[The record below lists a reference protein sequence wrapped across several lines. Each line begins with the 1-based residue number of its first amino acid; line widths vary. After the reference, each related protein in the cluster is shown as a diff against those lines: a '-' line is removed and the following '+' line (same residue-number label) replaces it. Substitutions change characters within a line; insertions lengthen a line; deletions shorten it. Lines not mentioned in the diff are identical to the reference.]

1 MTTLAIK
8 LQAAKTSP
16 AWQLVL
22 DKFPFGNG
30 PVPSLPER
38 KLDALK
44 SVVERPQSNAH
55 WTSSIQSR
63 TAWLNSLANQH
74 GKRLLVVELVNSS
87 RLLLHLGRSSVLENV
102 GIHADR
108 NTGLPVIPGSAVKGL
123 LSTWACWEEHFNEAD
138 GSFREF
144 TITSTQRRDFR
155 QTAPALASA
164 IFGDDSEGGSTAAG
178 AVNFLGAFPSKPP
191 RLELD
196 IVTPHTDANGR
207 DRNPVP
213 NPFLAIAAGTPWR
226 FAFLAT
232 REKDATIHL
241 AQVESWLTEAL
252 EQSGI
257 GAKTA
262 AGYGRFLA
270 PQLWQDAALDEAT
283 KQQESEKAAKEIAN
297 RERIAE
303 LRAGDAGDYSPAS
316 FENAVIKRLN
326 KPGEYSLLETEIKTL
341 RNNPA
346 NAPWI
351 FKLTE
356 ALRESKDARKKL
368 RDKDWFPKEWLPQ

>member
-1 MTTLAIK
+1 MTILAIK

-16 AWQLVL
+16 AWQLAL

-30 PVPSLPER
+30 SPPALPER

-44 SVVERPQSNAH
+44 AVAERPQTNAH
-55 WTSSIQSR
+55 WAAAIHSKL
-63 TAWLNSLANQH
+63 AWLESLANQH

-87 RLLLHLGRSSVLENV
+87 RLLLHLGRASVLENV
-102 GIHADR
+102 GLHADR
-108 NTGLPVIPGSAVKGL
+108 TTGLPVIPGSAVKGV

-138 GSFREF
+138 GSFHDF
-144 TITSTQRRDFR
+144 TTASTQRRNFR
-155 QTAPALASA
+155 QIAPSLASA
-164 IFGDDSEGGSTAAG
+164 IFGDDSESGSTTAG
-178 AVNFLGAFPSKPP
+178 SVIFLGAFPAAPP

-196 IVTPHTDANGR
+196 IVTPHTDPAGR
-207 DRNPVP
+207 DRPPVP
-213 NPFLAIAAGTPWR
+213 NPFFAIAAGTAWH

-232 REKDATIHL
+232 PGSDATSLL

-270 PQLWQDAALDEAT
+270 PQRWQDATLDEAA
-283 KQQESEKAAKEIAN
+283 KQQASEKAAKETAN
-297 RERIAE
+297 RERMAE

-326 KPGEYSLLETEIKTL
+326 KPGEYSLLQAEITTL
-341 RNNPA
+341 RDNPA

-351 FKLTE
+351 SKLTA
-356 ALRESKDARKKL
+356 ALRENKDARKRL